1 MDHQPNLDLL
11 RIPEPPILQTGKK
24 EEKEE
29 HYLLKELDRQNLMR
43 ATAHWWKR
51 VLLGVSF
58 GIIIIIILIRVW
70 GLVTPT
76 CWQWLTEAQNTRIDE
91 FFLHGT
97 IGAIVAGY
105 IGRYFKEKE

>member
-1 MDHQPNLDLL
+1 MPDLNIDQ
-11 RIPEPPILQTGKK
+11 IPDSPPTPTPGEKEKK
-24 EEKEE
+24 EQEA
-29 HYLLKELDRQNLMR
+29 LLKDMDRETLMKG
-43 ATAHWWKR
+43 TAHWWKR

-58 GIIIIIILIRVW
+58 GLIIIIILIRVW

-76 CWQWLTEAQNTRIDE
+76 CLQWLTEAQNTRIDE

-105 IGRYFKEKE
+105 IGKYFKEKD